1 MAVEASGKEGS
12 MYEITMSDP
21 KLMVDADRKAGV
33 PKHVIERRLTH
44 KKSFSISDV
53 NVKFYLPK
61 CTKV

>member
-1 MAVEASGKEGS
+1 